1 MASQHIPGGAPVAK
15 PATPKLLEFHTR
27 NVQSYGELPDPLM
40 RTVHVSYSYETKEPH
55 ITLEFADSEATW
67 GKKKA
72 SVHLRA
78 IKDEE
83 PWKFEPADLQTAMTH
98 VGPGRM
104 SILKLKR
111 MVAALYSIKQQ
122 DADKQCASAIAGS
135 GAQVPAVEEVAERKE
150 QAKKVQNG
158 GIFG

>member
-1 MASQHIPGGAPVAK
+1 MASKHIPGGAAAARPAAPV
-15 PATPKLLEFHTR
+15 LQEFHTL
-27 NVQSYGELPDPLM
+27 NVQSYGERPDPAM
-40 RTVHVSYSYETKEPH
+40 RTVHVSYSYATEEPH

-78 IKDEE
+78 IKDEV
-83 PWKFEPADLQTAMTH
+83 PWKFSSDDLQTAMEH

-111 MVAALYSIKQQ
+111 MVAELYNIKQQ
-122 DADKQCASAIAGS
+122 DAAKQCASAIAS
-135 GAQVPAVEEVAERKE
+135 AQPPAAEEVAERKE